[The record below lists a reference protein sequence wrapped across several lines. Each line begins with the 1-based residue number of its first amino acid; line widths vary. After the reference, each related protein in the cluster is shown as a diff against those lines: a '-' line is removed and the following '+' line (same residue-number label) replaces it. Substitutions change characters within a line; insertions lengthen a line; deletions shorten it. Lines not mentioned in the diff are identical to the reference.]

1 MHEFYNSNFG
11 QRLSV
16 MVFSLYH
23 FSDKETMLEYI
34 FYLVVIRR
42 GQNTWLNNRRHIFC
56 NVTHELKN
64 GNHKVR
70 FIIYKHVHAAKLRFN
85 VWDGYTPSLVR
96 TITMFCIRTIWRIFG
111 KLPRPI
117 CEGWQR
123 HGAIRWI
130 CQVLAFRWSDINNIA
145 LHSHGEL

>member
-1 MHEFYNSNFG
+1 MTE
-11 QRLSV
+11 Q
-16 MVFSLYH
+16 
-23 FSDKETMLEYI
+23 K
-34 FYLVVIRR
+34 
-42 GQNTWLNNRRHIFC
+42 NRRHILC

-85 VWDGYTPSLVR
+85 VSDGCTPSLVR
-96 TITMFCIRTIWRIFG
+96 TITMFCIRTIYPTSVLSNISHGRY
-111 KLPRPI
+111 R
-117 CEGWQR
+117 CEGWQH